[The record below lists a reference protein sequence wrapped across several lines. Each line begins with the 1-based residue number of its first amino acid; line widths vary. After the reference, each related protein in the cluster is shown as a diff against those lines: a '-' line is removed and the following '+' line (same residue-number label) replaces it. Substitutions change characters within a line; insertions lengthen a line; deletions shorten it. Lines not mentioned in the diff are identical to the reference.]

1 MMIELPHTPRPGRHR
16 QVVRAFITVTLLVAS
31 WTPASY
37 YAKGETYDE
46 RFAWRMFSGKRAEQ
60 CRVQV
65 VERRL
70 VGERTEAVKLPLSRV
85 IHKAWESGLKRLR
98 PDIVESFF
106 EKRCVDPAVQSL
118 ELTRQCRRADGAP
131 KPNDTTSHACP
142 IRLVIP

>member
-1 MMIELPHTPRPGRHR
+1 MMELPHTPRPGRHR
-16 QVVRAFITVTLLVAS
+16 RVVSAFITATLLLAV

-37 YAKGETYDE
+37 YVKGETYDE

-65 VERRL
+65 VEERA
-70 VGERTEAVKLPLSRV
+70 VGAHTQRVKVRLSRV

-98 PDIVESFF
+98 PDIVEGFF
-106 EKRCVDPAVQSL
+106 EKQCEDPAVRAL
-118 ELTRQCRRADGAP
+118 VLTRQCRHADGTP
-131 KPNDTTSHACP
+131 KPNDTKTHTCP